1 MGALVE
7 NIEGRPYIRSYGP
20 GRFTVGDRMV
30 EGSVLID
37 GLNSFLW
44 PVETLAGA
52 SVASMQAAVRAV
64 GAERLSKLELLLL
77 GCGPKLLPPPPGLRA
92 DLKALGIA
100 LEVLD
105 TGAACRTFNVLL
117 MEDRRVGAALIAL

>member
-1 MGALVE
+1 MGTLTE
-7 NIEGRPYIRSYGP
+7 NVEGRPYIRAYGK

-44 PVETLAGA
+44 PVGTLAEA
-52 SVASMQAAVRAV
+52 SVASMQAAIRAV
-64 GAERLSKLELLLL
+64 GAEGLPKLELLLL
-77 GCGPKLLPPPPGLRA
+77 GCGPKMLPPPAGLRA

-100 LEVLD
+100 LETLD

-117 MEDRRVGAALIAL
+117 LEDRRVGAALIAL